1 MAYIEVNI
9 ETSPE
14 FSEIFMAE
22 LGELGFEAFEEVDD
36 GLLAYIKKEYFSQI
50 LLDELVYRYEPLTI
64 LSVSQKEIEKKNW
77 NKEWEKNYDPITV
90 EDKCIVRASF
100 HQPDK
105 KYLHE
110 IIITPKMSFGT
121 GHHATTWQMLKLQ
134 MEIDH
139 KQKKVLD
146 VGSGTGILAIMA
158 NKLGAK
164 LIEATDIDDWCIE
177 NSKENFQV
185 NQINDYTLKKGMIE
199 KLSFDQKFDIVLANI
214 NKNVLLTEIP
224 LYVDLL
230 EQNGTLLLSG
240 FYQKDVADIKKIAT
254 ENNLRHQKTVS
265 KDNWAAMLFTK

>member
-1 MAYIEVNI
+1 
-9 ETSPE
+9 
-14 FSEIFMAE
+14 
-22 LGELGFEAFEEVDD
+22 
-36 GLLAYIKKEYFSQI
+36 
-50 LLDELVYRYEPLTI
+50 
-64 LSVSQKEIEKKNW
+64 
-77 NKEWEKNYDPITV
+77 
-90 EDKCIVRASF
+90 
-100 HQPDK
+100 
-105 KYLHE
+105 
-110 IIITPKMSFGT
+110 MSFGT

-185 NQINDYTLKKGMIE
+185 NQINDYILKKGVIE

-214 NKNVLLTEIP
+214 NKNVLLAEIP

-230 EQNGTLLLSG
+230 EKKGTLLLSG
-240 FYQKDVADIKKIAT
+240 YYEKDVEEIKKIAM
-254 ENNLRHQKTVS
+254 ENNLRHQKTVI
-265 KDNWAAMLFTK
+265 KDNWAAMLFAK

>member
-14 FSEIFMAE
+14 YSEIFMAE
-22 LGELGFEAFEEVDD
+22 LAELSFEAFEEVDD
-36 GLLAYIKKEYFSQI
+36 GLLAYIKKEDFSQA
-50 LLDELVYRYEPLTI
+50 LLDELVSRYEQLTTF
-64 LSVSQKEIEKKNW
+64 SVSQKEIEKKNW
-77 NKEWEKNYDPITV
+77 NKEWEKNYDPITI

-139 KQKKVLD
+139 KRKKVLD

-185 NQINDYTLKKGMIE
+185 NQINDYTLKKGVIE

-214 NKNVLLTEIP
+214 NKNVLLAEIP

-230 EQNGTLLLSG
+230 EKKGTLLLSG
-240 FYQKDVADIKKIAT
+240 YYEKDVEDIKKIAT

-265 KDNWAAMLFTK
+265 KDNWAAMLFAK

>member
-1 MAYIEVNI
+1 MAFIEVNI

-22 LGELGFEAFEEVDD
+22 LAELGFEAFEEVDE
-36 GLLAYIKKEYFSQI
+36 GLLAYIKKEAFSQA
-50 LLDELVYRYEPLTI
+50 LLDELVSRYEQLTT

-100 HQPDK
+100 HKPDK

-164 LIEATDIDDWCIE
+164 LIEATDVDDWCIE

-185 NQINDYTLKKGMIE
+185 NNINNYILKKGVIE

-214 NKNVLLTEIP
+214 NKNVLLNEIP
-224 LYVDLL
+224 RYVDLL

-240 FYQKDVADIKKIAT
+240 FYESDVEDIKKVAV
-254 ENNLRHQKTVS
+254 ENNLRHKKTVS
-265 KDNWAAMLFTK
+265 KDNWAAMLFAK